1 MCFQCF
7 IAYFVFGV
15 ALVANLIG
23 HFLQFLF
30 EHIFSERINRLNKKS
45 RDLKKKTQPEV
56 VVICHL
62 LLDPIGLKAVEEK
75 RPGKDK
81 EQVLDTTGRS
91 YSTESRST

>member
-1 MCFQCF
+1 MCFQCFRGF

-75 RPGKDK
+75 RPGNDK
-81 EQVLDTTGRS
+81 GPVLDTTG
-91 YSTESRST
+91 EIL

>member
-30 EHIFSERINRLNKKS
+30 EHIFSERILNYREKEQGFEE
-45 RDLKKKTQPEV
+45 RTQPEV

-62 LLDPIGLKAVEEK
+62 LLDPIGLKAVDEK
-75 RPGKDK
+75 RPGNDK
-81 EQVLDTTGRS
+81 GPVLDSTG
-91 YSTESRST
+91 EIL